1 MNDLVR
7 SAGAKLRD
15 ARMRHGLTLED
26 VQQRTRERFG
36 EAGMV
41 KLAHL
46 SKIERG
52 MLVKPPTVRVIASL
66 AAVYNMNPAEIME
79 WYKLPIYQVTE
90 VAEPSVITRAKLF
103 LQELP
108 PGDPR
113 REKLIALFEFALEQ
127 VRVGVA

>member
-1 MNDLVR
+1 
-7 SAGAKLRD
+7 
-15 ARMRHGLTLED
+15 
-26 VQQRTRERFG
+26 
-36 EAGMV
+36 
-41 KLAHL
+41 
-46 SKIERG
+46 